1 MIFEKYKLSSGEIAQ
16 RVQKRPAKRYYDSGQ
31 TILLVPTKCDLESM
45 FARRFNKKSSDDNF
59 EKIYNEY
66 AFYNTGNE
74 LGQYLRCYLIQE

>member
-16 RVQKRPAKRYYDSGQ
+16 RVQKRPAKRCYDSGQ
-31 TILLVPTKCDLESM
+31 TILLVPTKCGLESM
-45 FARRFNKKSSDDNF
+45 FARRFKKKSSDDNF